1 MSNNIRLTGL
11 SSGMDTETMINELV
25 KVKSAKLDTLKG
37 DKKKLEWKQDAWKE
51 LNSKVYSFYTSTL
64 SDMTL
69 KGGYSKKTTKSSS
82 SAISVVSTSAAPNVE
97 QTLKIKQM
105 AKSGYVTGGKLSS
118 NGSVKK
124 NTKVAASV
132 EEGGLGIAAGSSIK
146 IATAGGKEVQINI
159 DESTTIDDIT
169 KKLSSAGVN
178 ANYDE
183 KQQRFYISSKKAGA
197 ANGFEITGDDAALSA
212 LGLKP
217 AAEGATVTD
226 KDAVVVKAQD
236 AEITLN
242 GASYKSASNS
252 FEINGLTISIN
263 NATDEEIT
271 LSTKEDTDGIYDMI
285 KNFFTEYN
293 KLINEMDS
301 LYNAEDAKKYK
312 MLTDEEREAM
322 TESQTEDWDKKIKDS
337 LFRRDSTL
345 GGLADAMKNIMLQGV
360 KMSNGETMYLSQFGI
375 NTLGYFTAKDNEKNA
390 YHIDGDSDDS
400 STRSN
405 DDRLKAAIA
414 TNPDRVAEF
423 FSGLTRNLYAKLGD
437 MMKGTTYSS
446 SFTLYN
452 DKEMKTQL
460 TDYDS
465 KISKQEAAITA
476 YEDRWYDKFSK
487 METAMSK
494 MQSKSSAVTSLLNM

>member
-25 KVKSAKLDTLKG
+25 KAKSAKLDTIKG

-51 LNSKVYSFYTSTL
+51 LNSKVYNFYTSTL
-64 SDMTL
+64 NDMTL
-69 KGGYSKKTTKSSS
+69 KGSYGKKTTKSSS
-82 SAISVVSTSAAPNVE
+82 SAISVVTNSSAPNVE

-105 AKSGYVTGGKLSS
+105 AKSGYVTSGKLSS
-118 NGSVKK
+118 DGSVKK
-124 NTKVAASV
+124 STKVAAAV
-132 EEGGLGIAAGSSIK
+132 EDGGLGIEAGSSIK
-146 IATAGGKEVQINI
+146 ITTAAGKEVAINI
-159 DESTTIDDIT
+159 DENTTINDIT
-169 KKLSSAGVN
+169 KKLGEAGVN
-178 ANYDE
+178 ASYDE
-183 KQQRFYISSKKAGA
+183 KQQRFYISSKKAGE

-217 AAEGATVTD
+217 AAEGAEVTD

-242 GASYKSASNS
+242 GATYKSSGNS

-263 NATDEEIT
+263 NTTDEEIT
-271 LSTKEDTDGIYDMI
+271 LSTQEDTEGIYDMI
-285 KNFFTEYN
+285 KNFITEYN

-312 MLTDEEREAM
+312 MLTDEERDALSDKEV
-322 TESQTEDWDKKIKDS
+322 EDWDKKIKDA
-337 LFRRDSTL
+337 LLRRDSTL
-345 GGLADAMKNIMLQGV
+345 GSVADAMKNVMLQGV
-360 KMSNGETMYLSQFGI
+360 KMSNGNTMYLSQFGI

-400 STRSN
+400 TTKSN
-405 DDRLKAAIA
+405 DDKLRAAIA
-414 TNPDRVAEF
+414 TNPSQVTDF
-423 FSGLTRNLYAKLGD
+423 FSGLARNLYDKLGK
-437 MMKGTTYSS
+437 MMKSTSYSS

-452 DKEMKTQL
+452 DKEMKTQQ

-465 KISKQEAAITA
+465 KIAKQEASITA
-476 YEDRWYDKFSK
+476 FEDRWYDKFAK
-487 METAMSK
+487 METAMNK
-494 MQSKSSAVTSLLNM
+494 MQSKTSAVSSLFNM